1 MFVQPSP
8 GHLQFNEIVMSS
20 DSLRFAAV
28 TSYYTVDIVN
38 KQLWDI
44 SWLHPPGWYT
54 QSVVNFIQQQISVA
68 F

>member
-28 TSYYTVDIVN
+28 TSYNTVDIVN

-44 SWLHPPGWYT
+44 SWLRPASGYPCGIFKY
-54 QSVVNFIQQQISVA
+54 FI
-68 F
+68 

>member
-28 TSYYTVDIVN
+28 TSYNTVDIVN
-38 KQLWDI
+38 KQLWVT
-44 SWLHPPGWYT
+44 SPWLIHA
-54 QSVVNFIQQQISVA
+54 ICC
-68 F
+68 

>member
-28 TSYYTVDIVN
+28 TSYNTVDIVN
-38 KQLWDI
+38 KQ
-44 SWLHPPGWYT
+44 
-54 QSVVNFIQQQISVA
+54 
-68 F
+68 